1 MRFDRIDKLSAREW
15 QRANLENDTEERRE
29 SLKRRGDPGGPGS
42 AGRGEEQSEFY
53 ELNTA
58 KAEEAEVFGETEAE
72 GAGAER
78 IKHQSL
84 ILAQDE
90 RWRRA

>member
-1 MRFDRIDKLSAREW
+1 MRET
-15 QRANLENDTEERRE
+15 NLENDTEERRE
-29 SLKRRGDPGGPGS
+29 SLVEARRSGNSGS
-42 AGRGEEQSEFY
+42 TLRGEKQSEFY

-58 KAEEAEVFGETEAE
+58 KAEEVEVFGETEAE

-78 IKHQSL
+78 IEHQSL

>member
-1 MRFDRIDKLSAREW
+1 MK
-15 QRANLENDTEERRE
+15 
-29 SLKRRGDPGGPGS
+29 
-42 AGRGEEQSEFY
+42 QSEFY

-78 IKHQSL
+78 IEHQSL